1 MDQDETTELL
11 QRAAVLGFKPQKENV
26 YNKLLPYSEELDKE
40 SLLMLK
46 SIKENLSKAV
56 IMRELRPGCGIWVA
70 RLTK

>member
-1 MDQDETTELL
+1 MDQDEASE
-11 QRAAVLGFKPQKENV
+11 REAVLGFKPQKENV
-26 YNKLLPYSEELDKE
+26 YNKLLPYSDELDKE

-46 SIKENLSKAV
+46 SIKENLSKSV